1 MNYKQWTESPG
12 NLWQRIK
19 RISPKNWKVLGCK
32 NSIKSEENGLVWYIK
47 NNIETLLV
55 AVRTSRTVTHKE
67 TETVDPKEF
76 KKTREEQQKKK
87 NGLQKECMDNLLYI
101 WRTIKHYIDKTA
113 KSPVFRICG
122 TINET
127 ISRIVSQC
135 GKRA

>member
-76 KKTREEQQKKK
+76 KKTREEQKKK
-87 NGLQKECMDNLLYI
+87 RMDCKKNAWIICYTYGGLSS
-101 WRTIKHYIDKTA
+101 TILTKLPSHPFLG
-113 KSPVFRICG
+113 SV
-122 TINET
+122 
-127 ISRIVSQC
+127 VQ
-135 GKRA
+135 